1 MIQQRQLTPNDH
13 DFYIMELDSGLY
25 VDGKFKG
32 SVSRF
37 INHSCEPNC
46 ELQRWNVRGMA
57 RIGIF
62 ALHDI
67 PAGEPL
73 SYDYQFD
80 TQEQNIFQCH
90 CGKPRCRGT
99 MAPKKLQ
106 STLDVDTLTK
116 AERNKLI
123 AATKQKE
130 RRLEENRAADELSRS
145 LTSKYLP
152 GDIRCEVRNGP
163 TRIDFPEARLRRLF
177 LPRNALRGNSFL
189 NRTEKLKERDP
200 AALDR
205 LERAEAACKQFDAA
219 HKAAAAAA
227 APPSKSKSKR

>member
-62 ALHDI
+62 ALRDI

-99 MAPKKLQ
+99 MAPKKLN
-106 STLDVDTLTK
+106 STLDVDALTR
-116 AERNKLI
+116 AERTKLI
-123 AATKQKE
+123 AAARQKE
-130 RRLEENRAADELSRS
+130 RRLEESRAAEELSRS

-152 GDIRCEVRNGP
+152 GDPRSEIRSGP
-163 TRIDFPEARLRRLF
+163 TRIDFPEARLRHLF
-177 LPRNALRGNSFL
+177 LPRNALRGSSSFL
-189 NRTEKLKERDP
+189 KRAERLKARDP
-200 AALDR
+200 MTLQR
-205 LERAEAACKQFDAA
+205 LQRAEATWRQFDSDI
-219 HKAAAAAA
+219 KAAAAAS
-227 APPSKSKSKR
+227 SKGRGKR